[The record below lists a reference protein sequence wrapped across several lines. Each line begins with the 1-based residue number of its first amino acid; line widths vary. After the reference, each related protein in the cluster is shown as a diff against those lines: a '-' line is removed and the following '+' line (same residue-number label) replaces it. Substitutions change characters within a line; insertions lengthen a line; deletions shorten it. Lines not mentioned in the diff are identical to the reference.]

1 MKRWMLLLVAALL
14 VFSLA
19 CSVLGGDEGT
29 AEPGT
34 PGETGDETPISQEN
48 GESVADDGDA
58 DDADD
63 DADDAAADDAGDDD
77 DDDDDDAEMPVIDE
91 NALEGLDSYRSTFH
105 MRMEADDGT
114 IEDMFIEQDAIRDPF
129 AQRMVM
135 RSEGEGEDESF
146 SIEIIQIGD
155 TQWMNFGDGDWMQ
168 TQMDET
174 ESLFDD
180 ELFSVDEFTASTE
193 DQDYEYLGKEKVN
206 GVRTRHYRMTLDAL
220 EMAILPGTSDIEE
233 VVADIWVADESDL
246 PEFTVRFTMEFKGEI
261 DEGVQGTMTFTQDVY
276 DINEKFTI
284 EPPEGASETGLP
296 DDVPMYPD
304 ATEFTSFAGF
314 VNFHVADDVDT
325 VTAFYD
331 AELQSAGWTTDGD
344 EYFPTWE
351 KDGRTVQ
358 LMITA
363 SDDGG
368 CDVMIMLEE
377 SE

>member
-48 GESVADDGDA
+48 GDPAADDDA

-63 DADDAAADDAGDDD
+63 DDADDA
-77 DDDDDDAEMPVIDE
+77 DDDDDDAAPPIMDE

-105 MRMEADDGT
+105 VLMEADDGT
-114 IEDMFIEQDAIRDPF
+114 VEEITIEQDAIRDPF
-129 AQRMVM
+129 AQRMTMVM
-135 RSEGEGEDESF
+135 QSEDDEAGPT

-155 TQWMNFGDGDWMQ
+155 TQWMSFGDEGWMQ
-168 TQMDET
+168 TTVGEDEAGF
-174 ESLFDD
+174 E
-180 ELFSVDEFTASTE
+180 EGMIYSVDDFTSSAE

-206 GVRTRHYRMTLDAL
+206 GVQTRHYRLNLNAL
-220 EMAILPGTSDIEE
+220 EMSAMTGGSDVDE
-233 VVADIWVADESDL
+233 VNAEIWVADESGL
-246 PEFTVRFTMEFKGEI
+246 PEFPIRFTMEFYGEI
-261 DEGVQGTMTFTQDVY
+261 EEGMQGTMAFTQDVY

-304 ATEFTSFAGF
+304 ATEITALVGF

-325 VTAFYD
+325 VTSFYD
-331 AELQSAGWTTDGD
+331 AELQSAGWTTDDD
-344 EYFPTWE
+344 EFFPTWE
-351 KDGRTVQ
+351 KDGRTLQ
-358 LMITA
+358 LMISA
-363 SDDGG
+363 GDGGG

>member
-19 CSVLGGDEGT
+19 CSVLGGGEET

-34 PGETGDETPISQEN
+34 PGESGEETPISQEN
-48 GESVADDGDA
+48 GESVADDDA
-58 DDADD
+58 DDADDTDDADD
-63 DADDAAADDAGDDD
+63 DADAA
-77 DDDDDDAEMPVIDE
+77 PPIIDE

-105 MRMEADDGT
+105 MHMEIDDGT
-114 IEDMFIEQDAIRDPF
+114 IEDMFMEQDAIRDPF
-129 AQRMVM
+129 AQRMSMVM
-135 RSEGEGEDESF
+135 RSEDEEELT

-155 TQWMNFGDGDWMQ
+155 TQWMSFGEEGWMQ
-168 TQMDET
+168 ATVGEDEVGF
-174 ESLFDD
+174 E
-180 ELFSVDEFTASTE
+180 EGMIYSVDDFTASAE

-206 GVRTRHYRMTLDAL
+206 GVRTRHYRLNMNAL
-220 EMAILPGTSDIEE
+220 EMSAFTSGLYVDE
-233 VVADIWVADESDL
+233 VSAEIWVVDESDL
-246 PEFTVRFTMEFKGEI
+246 PEFPVRFVMEFHGEME
-261 DEGVQGTMTFTQDVY
+261 EGKQGTMTLTQEVY

-304 ATEFTSFAGF
+304 ATEITSFAGF

-325 VTAFYD
+325 VTSFYD

-351 KDGRTVQ
+351 KDGRTLQ
-358 LMITA
+358 LMISA
-363 SDDGG
+363 GDGG
-368 CDVMIMLEE
+368 GSDVMIMLEE